1 MSTSKMFRLA
11 AVMEELGVTSIEQV
25 KDIPTILSQGKFDA
39 LRLPFLSKLQ
49 AEQTTVNSSNEKK
62 EALVHD

>member
-25 KDIPTILSQGKFDA
+25 KDIPTILSQGEFDA